1 MDGYEIPAFL
11 RRTDGD
17 GFIEKK
23 DSAKPEI
30 EIDKGFPPK
39 AIIDYFNKASLMNND
54 LRDVID
60 SINRMLKDSTVWHF
74 IKDAEKIVKQDQIEL
89 YWCVIINL
97 LSEKLG
103 GKCNLER
110 HAQRLLNTVLNLLDP
125 KVREKIESDF
135 LQKFTLIKESNWGT
149 DTDGLNSIGNKLKSF
164 LNI

>member
-1 MDGYEIPAFL
+1 
-11 RRTDGD
+11 
-17 GFIEKK
+17 
-23 DSAKPEI
+23 
-30 EIDKGFPPK
+30 
-39 AIIDYFNKASLMNND
+39 
-54 LRDVID
+54 
-60 SINRMLKDSTVWHF
+60 MLKDSTVWHF